1 MGYFP
6 RLSVGKVG
14 NVNIEEG
21 ASISAWMHEYDHFC
35 NDREDGYLGF
45 RIFQDNEKCAD
56 RERRAYQVEIVFAKE
71 LGYNDVVDR
80 LEKLR
85 DEEVKNYE
93 QRAH

>member
-6 RLSVGKVG
+6 GLSVGKVG

-56 RERRAYQVEIVFAKE
+56 RERRAYQVERRAYQVEIVFAKE

-80 LEKLR
+80 L
-85 DEEVKNYE
+85 
-93 QRAH
+93 